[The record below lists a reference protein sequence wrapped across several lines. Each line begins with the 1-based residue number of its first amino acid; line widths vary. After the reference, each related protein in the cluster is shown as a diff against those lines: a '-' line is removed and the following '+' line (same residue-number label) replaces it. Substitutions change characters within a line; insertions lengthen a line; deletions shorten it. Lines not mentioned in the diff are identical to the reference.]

1 MENLENQ
8 VSNSNNNGNQQRYRG
23 GEHVR
28 VLQGGKNHRAVIAKN
43 SSSEEEPYKEKNNG
57 RGRVMDWK
65 IDVDRFFHIMSILE
79 NKQVNMVEIRQNSN
93 DVVWCS
99 PQNIFESTR
108 DNEKST
114 TTKDSNLENKGS
126 GNPIGVQ
133 KSKASDQRKNNPYAK
148 PTRDTCYHYNGRG
161 HKLNVSPTMRF
172 TTIGEEREEEK
183 EK

>member
-1 MENLENQ
+1 MGINKDTRVENILGFHKVERII
-8 VSNSNNNGNQQRYRG
+8 VLLLLKI
-23 GEHVR
+23 R
-28 VLQGGKNHRAVIAKN
+28 VPKKN
-43 SSSEEEPYKEKNNG
+43 KEKNNG
-57 RGRVMDWK
+57 RGRVMDWE
-65 IDVDRFFHIMSILE
+65 IGVDRFFHIMSVLE

-93 DVVWCS
+93 VVVWYS

-133 KSKASDQRKNNPYAK
+133 KSKASDQRKNNPYVK
-148 PTRDTCYHYNGRG
+148 PTRDTCYHYNGRC

-172 TTIGEEREEEK
+172 TTIEEEMEEEK